1 MTGGLLQCARR
12 FFQPRRP
19 PFCFHS
25 SMLMVPALR
34 ADVVPAFILVLTEDV
49 SLIEVQS

>member
-12 FFQPRRP
+12 FCQQGRP
-19 PFCFHS
+19 LFCFHS
-25 SMLMVPALR
+25 SVLTVPALR
-34 ADVVPAFILVLTEDV
+34 ADVVRAFILILTEDV